1 MAKSISL
8 FKMMFTNSSSTLFP
22 TMEKEDVATS
32 ISACLKKWITLT
44 ISSASV
50 TEAAILWVVH
60 KSNFSFDGLPK
71 LSQHMFHDSIIAK
84 IFTMGL
90 SKCAYYAHFVRALY
104 LEDSLMSK
112 EKAALF
118 YITSYA
124 KSLNRIFLE
133 EQMEIYVQYFS

>member
-1 MAKSISL
+1 
-8 FKMMFTNSSSTLFP
+8 
-22 TMEKEDVATS
+22 
-32 ISACLKKWITLT
+32 
-44 ISSASV
+44 
-50 TEAAILWVVH
+50 
-60 KSNFSFDGLPK
+60 
-71 LSQHMFHDSIIAK
+71 MFHGSVIAK
-84 IFTMGL
+84 IFTMCR
-90 SKCAYYAHFVRALY
+90 SKCVYYAHFVRALY